1 MRPLLNHAVPLFA
14 PVSRHG
20 WRQRRDGLT
29 VVVGGKSSVEPDWS
43 GCVVAIARE
52 QDRARFA
59 ELFNHFAPRLKG
71 FYMRAGAPAAEAED
85 LAQDAMLT
93 VWRKAGLFDPSRAS
107 AATWI
112 FTIARN
118 LRIDMK
124 RRQRDPQLLED
135 FYNGPPQPLPSDDVL
150 SVEIESR
157 VNAALKSLP
166 QDQADVIRLSFF
178 EDRPHVEIAEV
189 LSIPLGT
196 VKSRIR
202 LAMNRLRG
210 LVEELK

>member
-1 MRPLLNHAVPLFA
+1 MRPLLNHAAPRFA
-14 PVSRHG
+14 PVLRGG

-29 VVVGGKSSVEPDWS
+29 VVLGGKSNAEPDWS
-43 GCVVAIARE
+43 GCIVAIARA

-59 ELFNHFAPRLKG
+59 DLFNHFAPRLKG
-71 FYMRAGAPAAEAED
+71 FYMRNGAPAAEAED
-85 LAQDAMLT
+85 LAQDAMLI
-93 VWRKAGLFDPSRAS
+93 VWRKARLFDPSRAS

-124 RRQRDPQLLED
+124 RRQRDPQLLEE
-135 FYNGPPQPLPSDDVL
+135 FYDGPAQPLPSDHVL
-150 SVEIESR
+150 SAEIESR
-157 VNAALKSLP
+157 VNTALKSLP

-178 EDRPHVEIAEV
+178 EDRPHVEIADA

>member
-1 MRPLLNHAVPLFA
+1 MRPLLNHALPRFA
-14 PVSRHG
+14 PVLRRG
-20 WRQRRDGLT
+20 WRHHRNGLT

-43 GCVVAIARE
+43 GCIVAIARA
-52 QDRARFA
+52 QDRARFGD
-59 ELFNHFAPRLKG
+59 LFGHFAPRLKG
-71 FYMRAGAPAAEAED
+71 FYMRNGAPAAEAED
-85 LAQDAMLT
+85 LAQDAMLI

-124 RRQRDPQLLED
+124 RRQRDPQLLEE
-135 FYNGPPQPLPSDDVL
+135 YYAGPAQPLPSDHVL
-150 SVEIESR
+150 STEIESR
-157 VNAALKSLP
+157 VNMALKSLP

-178 EDRPHVEIAEV
+178 EDRPHVEIADA
-189 LSIPLGT
+189 LNIPLGT